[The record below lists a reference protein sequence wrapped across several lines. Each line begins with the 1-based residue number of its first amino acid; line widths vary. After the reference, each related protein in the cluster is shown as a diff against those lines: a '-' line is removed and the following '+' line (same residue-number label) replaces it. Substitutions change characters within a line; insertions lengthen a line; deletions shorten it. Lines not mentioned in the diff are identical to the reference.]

1 MRVTEEVLQEMKDN
15 DKNFSDGVILPDGDY
30 RLIGKGGHL
39 KMLMGLLP
47 YSEKEIWK
55 MVPEDDSALF
65 WLIEKT
71 GCVLTDYNSTVG
83 MTMTPAQKEVFDVL
97 VSYGFISEEYFDL
110 TRQRKK
116 IHEKEQKENETA
128 PKE

>member
-1 MRVTEEVLQEMKDN
+1 MKITEKLLEEVKDR
-15 DKNFSDGVILPDGDY
+15 KENFSDGVILPDGDY

-39 KMLMGLLP
+39 QTLMGLLP

-55 MVPEDDSALF
+55 MVPENDSALF

-83 MTMTPAQKEVFDVL
+83 MSMTRAQKEVFDAMVRHGL
-97 VSYGFISEEYFDL
+97 ITEEYFDL
-110 TRQRKK
+110 TKQRQKM
-116 IHEKEQKENETA
+116 HQKENDAVHE
-128 PKE
+128 

>member
-1 MRVTEEVLQEMKDN
+1 MKITEELLLEVKD
-15 DKNFSDGVILPDGDY
+15 KEENFSDGVILPDGDY

-39 KMLMGLLP
+39 KTLMEMLP

-83 MTMTPAQKEVFDVL
+83 MTMTAAQKEVFDAL
-97 VSYGFISEEYFDL
+97 VRHGFITEEYFDL
-110 TRQRKK
+110 TRQREKMRQK
-116 IHEKEQKENETA
+116 EKEAAQGES
-128 PKE
+128 